1 MTFNAYLPGFEMLTV
16 LATVD
21 FAGSTTTMSPD
32 QLGVSS
38 VLWQFWHI
46 LPVVSVRHF
55 LQVNSLGIETHFFPV
70 LAGSFSL
77 ASVFLAPA
85 FCAFATSSSIH
96 SNAPRN
102 GCLQVTP
109 ILPNAAPLG
118 RLTAVILTLTLLPIL
133 RVRFV

>member
-1 MTFNAYLPGFEMLTV
+1 MLTV
-16 LATVD
+16 FATVD

-38 VLWQFWHI
+38 VLWQFRHI
-46 LPVVSVRHF
+46 LPVVSVRNF
-55 LQVNSLGIETHFFPV
+55 LQANSLGIETHFFPGFFSV
-70 LAGSFSL
+70 LAGTFSL

-118 RLTAVILTLTLLPIL
+118 RLTAVILTLTLLPTL